1 MRVPAQRHLDDLEAR
16 LEAVGERVRAL
27 SAALRDDQLLWRPD
41 PDRWGVAD
49 CFEHLVTADAQYFPR
64 LRAAIDGASP
74 ALAGERV
81 YSPGLFARWF
91 IRSVGPGG
99 KMKLPAPKRFQPPP
113 PGPDAPERFLAGQR
127 RVAGFLE
134 EARGIDLQ
142 SARLASPVSPLVRF
156 TVGEALTLIVAHQER
171 HLEQAQ
177 AVRGEPGFPR

>member
-1 MRVPAQRHLDDLEAR
+1 MRVPADRHLDDLAAQ
-16 LEAVGERVRAL
+16 LEAVGERARAL
-27 SAALRDDQLLWRPD
+27 SSALRDDQLLWRPD

-49 CFEHLVTADAQYFPR
+49 CFEHLVTADSQYFPR
-64 LRAAIDGASP
+64 LRAAIDEAAP
-74 ALAGERV
+74 ALEGERV

-99 KMKLPAPKRFQPPP
+99 KMKLPAPKSFRPPP
-113 PGPDAPERFLAGQR
+113 PAADAPERFLAGQR
-127 RVAGFLE
+127 RIAGFLE

-171 HLEQAQ
+171 HLEQAL